1 MALQKWHHAN
11 HFSAR
16 LAENPQHHVHRE
28 LTEIFPKLR
37 AWLRYCTSSV
47 VALQKCHDAKHFSA
61 GLTENPK
68 TMCTAKIWRIWF
80 RLYKSVTVSNLFKRV
95 ERDFPKTT
103 CMAKI
108 LHKYLH
114 GFATVERSKTFFSR
128 IDRELPKSY
137 AQQRYCISSYLA
149 LQKCHSQKLF
159 STGLCMAK
167 ILHKCLAGSAKV
179 HRPKRFSTGSCTAK
193 ILHKYLSGSAEVPGC
208 KTFFTGVDRKLPKSC
223 VQQRGCGTWRLNG
236 ADRQHMRHS
245 ETPPKQAN
253 PSRIPAHGGLGSS
266 AGRSHGFNASKG
278 SLPQPHGCRTDHARH
293 HVASG
298 KPQTSEKAAQSWAK
312 DSALDDI
319 WSCPGAHPPSG

>member
-1 MALQKWHHAN
+1 MLTPCRPQLPLSCPYVDPMFAYVGLRNAN
-11 HFSAR
+11 PH
-16 LAENPQHHVHRE
+16 
-28 LTEIFPKLR
+28 
-37 AWLRYCTSSV
+37 SS
-47 VALQKCHDAKHFSA
+47 D
-61 GLTENPK
+61 
-68 TMCTAKIWRIWF
+68 
-80 RLYKSVTVSNLFKRV
+80 
-95 ERDFPKTT
+95 KTT

-208 KTFFTGVDRKLPKSC
+208 KTFFTGDRKLPKSC

-253 PSRIPAHGGLGSS
+253 PSRIPARGGLGSS